1 MKSIVFSF
9 SILFI
14 SSQLLG
20 QDFSRADYYENLE
33 SQGILTQSEVN
44 ILSGYNYSPMD
55 SSLPLSDQIMND
67 LGYNGISIQSIT
79 TKGLVLDVVQWVA
92 NKLFNTGM
100 SMDDCISVL
109 REVVDLN
116 CRVNQE
122 KIEEINK

>member
-44 ILSGYNYSPMD
+44 ILSGYNYSPMG